1 MAFTLSAS
9 EAIDALSFSKG
20 WEDLPL
26 SDVLQRTWDKWGDRA
41 GIGTSFQGAGLVIIH
56 HAVTQNLPFP
66 IFTLDT
72 GLLFE
77 ETLELQAR
85 LETFFGRKI
94 ESLKPDLTVSEQAR
108 EFGDKLWERDPDQ
121 CCTLRKVVPLQKK
134 LNQLDVWITGVRRDQ
149 SDVRQAAGIIELYPF
164 DASCDQYLFKLN
176 PLANWSRER
185 VQAYLKEYQIPT
197 NPLLNRGYRSIGCTT
212 CTRPVGEGDSE
223 RAGRW
228 TGFDKTECG
237 IHTFL
242 GRALPVV
249 K

>member
-1 MAFTLSAS
+1 MAFTLSSDNAMS
-9 EAIDALSFSKG
+9 ALSFAKG
-20 WEDLPL
+20 WENLPL
-26 SDVLQRTWDKWGDRA
+26 SDVLRLTWDKWGNRA

-56 HAVTQNLPFP
+56 HAVTLGLPFP

-94 ESLKPDLTVSEQAR
+94 ESLRPDLTVEEQNA
-108 EFGDKLWERDPDQ
+108 EYGPNLWERDPDQ
-121 CCTLRKVVPLQKK
+121 CCTLRKVVPLQRK
-134 LNQLDVWITGVRRDQ
+134 LRDLDVWITGVRRDQ
-149 SDVRQAAGIIELYPF
+149 SDVRQTAGIIELYPF
-164 DASCDQYLFKLN
+164 DVTCDQYLYKLN
-176 PLANWSRER
+176 PLANWPRER
-185 VQAYLKEYQIPT
+185 VQAYLKEHHIPT
-197 NPLLNRGYRSIGCTT
+197 NPLLERGFRSIGCTP
-212 CTRPVGEGDSE
+212 CTRPVAAGDSE

-228 TGFDKTECG
+228 TGFEKTECG

-242 GRALPVV
+242 GLAVT